1 MKSSVIK
8 NTNIKTREPDVQ
20 ATRRISQI
28 VEDHASPG
36 FLSLWY
42 DRRHIGVPKE
52 KNGQFLT
59 TVNHV

>member
-20 ATRRISQI
+20 ATTRISQI
-28 VEDHASPG
+28 VEDHASLG

-42 DRRHIGVPKE
+42 DRRQG
-52 KNGQFLT
+52 T
-59 TVNHV
+59 

>member
-20 ATRRISQI
+20 ATTRISQI

-42 DRRHIGVPKE
+42 DRRQG
-52 KNGQFLT
+52 T
-59 TVNHV
+59 